1 MNNYDLIPKTSV
13 GKRKVIWRDVTIN
26 DIVIGIIGV
35 ILSLSLS
42 FPMPNISLLF
52 KLIICMCILI
62 FTGLL
67 LIKNK
72 TSGLR
77 YYQYFYV
84 ISKFIITQKKYNTKT
99 KNNQLYKG
107 IVDGYVQ
114 QSDGKRTTLVSAIK
128 VNGINLGNQDVEVQM
143 VQIQNFNRIL
153 NQIEYPF
160 TLIKIEEVH
169 DWKENIKN
177 VEQKIKLLF
186 EDNSLNEHMK
196 NARFNQLASSLKW
209 YEEQLEKKI
218 YLTKGWYVFF
228 HGKNKAEML
237 NIENEIY
244 NSFNS
249 MFKCEKLNYIEVANK
264 LKDLWIP
271 LSENYSQEEID
282 NKKYC
287 QIPKG
292 DLVFKNDG
300 FKINK
305 NYYSIGTLSI
315 DKMPLRV
322 NPYWLYQL
330 SQTDSTMVI
339 NVHRLSRDRA
349 VKLIQ
354 KTINNTAYIGS
365 QYNEY
370 KHAVNK
376 QEFIQQNEII
386 NDIKDAVA
394 NNNEILNNVNIY
406 FLNYGG
412 TPTALKGA
420 IGNLKQVIKSLN
432 MTYNPLMFRQKE
444 YFGAIVPNGLDK
456 HILFESFTI
465 PNSTLASSFP
475 IQTSENIDDKGVML
489 GINNINLPVVVDV
502 NVRTHNR
509 INSNALIL
517 GNTGSGKTTTVKKI
531 LANHIANDG
540 IAYILDPEQ
549 DYVHM
554 TKYFDG
560 KIIDAAN
567 GNKSKINPLQIFLNE
582 VDNENDINETLNL
595 ISSHVSLLIT
605 WFKLLGLPLGSIQ
618 LNRLKD
624 LLIEFY
630 KFNGIAK
637 RSLFNMRPNE
647 FPIFDDFVRFLNYKI
662 DELKSKRIVNNIN
675 VYDSSINN
683 YEINYGEDILT
694 IKEVIQN
701 NFCNGGLYANLY
713 NGHSTLKITD
723 NNLVDF
729 DVKNLLAINNGSRKA
744 AQMLLIIAYIN
755 NAINI
760 NGYQAK
766 KPKPALLVVDE
777 AHLFIDKD
785 NPDVLIFLSQMSK
798 RIRKRNGGV
807 WITTQNPSDF
817 IAGEDILRYTRA
829 LIENVQY
836 TFIHSLKPNDA
847 NAVVEMYQNSPN
859 PITSVE
865 KNYIQ
870 QDTKGQCLLILS
882 NKERQCLEIEV
893 SEEEFK
899 CIGSGPTDKFDN
911 SKLMVDEQ
919 TLNDIAT
926 RIFDNINN
934 VETPN

>member
-13 GKRKVIWRDVTIN
+13 GKRKVIWRDVSLG
-26 DIVIGIIGV
+26 DIIFSIIGV

-42 FPMPNISLLF
+42 FPMPSISLLF
-52 KLIICMCILI
+52 KLIICMSILVLM
-62 FTGLL
+62 FLL

-72 TSGLR
+72 TNGLR
-77 YYQYFYV
+77 YYQYFFV
-84 ISKFIITQKKYNTKT
+84 MSKFIITKKAYNTKI

-107 IVDGYVQ
+107 IVDDYVQ
-114 QSDGKRTTLVSAIK
+114 QSDGKRTALVGAIK

-153 NQIEYPF
+153 NQIEHPF
-160 TLIKIEEVH
+160 TIMKIEEVH
-169 DWKENIKN
+169 DWTNNIKN
-177 VEQKIKLLF
+177 IEEKIKSLF
-186 EDNSLNEHMK
+186 QDKSLNEHMK
-196 NARFNQLASSLKW
+196 NARFNQLASSLEW
-209 YEEQLEKKI
+209 YEEQLEKKT
-218 YLTKGWYVFF
+218 YLTKGWYIFYY
-228 HGKNKAEML
+228 GKNKSQML

-244 NSFNS
+244 SNFNF
-249 MFKCEKLNYIEVANK
+249 MFTCEKLNYPEVANK
-264 LKDLWIP
+264 LKDIWLP
-271 LSENYSQEEID
+271 LSDDYTKEEI
-282 NKKYC
+282 KKEKYC

-292 DLVFKNDG
+292 DLLFKNDG

-305 NYYSIGTLSI
+305 NYYSIGTLSL
-315 DKMPLRV
+315 DKMPLKV
-322 NPYWLYQL
+322 TPYWLHEL
-330 SQTDSTMVI
+330 AMSDSTMII
-339 NVHRLSRDRA
+339 NIHRLSRDKA

-354 KTINNTAYIGS
+354 KTINNTAYLGS

-376 QEFIQQNEII
+376 QEFVQQNEII
-386 NDIKDAVA
+386 NDVKDAVA
-394 NNNEILNNVNIY
+394 NNNEVLNNVNIY

-412 TPTALKGA
+412 TASSLKGA
-420 IGNLKQVIKSLN
+420 IGNLKQIIKSLN
-432 MTYNPLMFRQKE
+432 MTYNGLNFRQKE

-456 HILFESFTI
+456 HILFDSFTI
-465 PNSTLASSFP
+465 PNSTLAASFP
-475 IQTSENIDDKGVML
+475 IQTNETIDDKGVML
-489 GINNINLPVVVDV
+489 GINNINLPVVIDV
-502 NVRTHNR
+502 NVRSKTR
-509 INSNALIL
+509 INSNALVL

-630 KFNGIAK
+630 KFIGIAK
-637 RSLFNMRPNE
+637 RSLFNMKPNE
-647 FPIFDDFVRFLNYKI
+647 FPIFDDFVRFLNFKI
-662 DELKSKRIVNNIN
+662 DELKSKRIVNNVN

-744 AQMLLIIAYIN
+744 AQMLLIIAFIN

-760 NGYQAK
+760 NGYKAK
-766 KPKPALLVVDE
+766 NPKPALLVVDE

-847 NAVVEMYQNSPN
+847 NAVVAMYQNSPN
-859 PITSVE
+859 PITNVE
-865 KNYIQ
+865 KNFIQ
-870 QDTKGQCLLILS
+870 QDAKGQCLLIIS

-893 SEEEFK
+893 SPEEFK
-899 CIGSGPTDKFDN
+899 CIGNGPTDHFN
-911 SKLMVDEQ
+911 TSKLSPSESM
-919 TLNDIAT
+919 LNNIAS
-926 RIFDNINN
+926 RFIDQ
-934 VETPN
+934 VK